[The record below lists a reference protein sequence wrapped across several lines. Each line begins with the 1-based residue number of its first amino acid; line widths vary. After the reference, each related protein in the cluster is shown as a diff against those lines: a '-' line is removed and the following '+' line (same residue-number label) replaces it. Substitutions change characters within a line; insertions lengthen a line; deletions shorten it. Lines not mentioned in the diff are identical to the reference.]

1 MDVLV
6 PFVLATGYA
15 LTLTSG
21 VDDACNNFPCAKVFW
36 RLAAGG
42 WHGWPPIWLPGR
54 AARYV
59 RYLSTLLDQ
68 VS

>member
-21 VDDACNNFPCAKVFW
+21 VDDVCSNFPCAKAFW
-36 RLAAGG
+36 RLAAGTVG
-42 WHGWPPIWLPGR
+42 LLFGFLVVLP
-54 AARYV
+54 ARYV

-68 VS
+68 VN